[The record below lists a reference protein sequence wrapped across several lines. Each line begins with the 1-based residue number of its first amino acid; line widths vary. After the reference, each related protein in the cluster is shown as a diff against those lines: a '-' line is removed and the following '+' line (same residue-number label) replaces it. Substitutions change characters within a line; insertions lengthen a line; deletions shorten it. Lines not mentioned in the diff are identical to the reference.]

1 MSDSLLI
8 PCAAEF
14 SFSDSCLSFS
24 LWVHWPF
31 VLATRKYREKS
42 EWVRKW
48 RRGAWREFENVTP
61 TTHSARVIVWQGK
74 IGRENE
80 EEKWERE
87 KFYSLNSRK
96 IALPT
101 LFFCRWKSAHR
112 KMQGKNETWNK
123 HYISVVSVW
132 TLWSLVQKFSHKLPK
147 CHFLG

>member
-1 MSDSLLI
+1 MIGIGFLKKKNVMSDSLLI

-101 LFFCRWKSAHR
+101 LFLSMKIGASENAREKR
-112 KMQGKNETWNK
+112 DMK
-123 HYISVVSVW
+123 
-132 TLWSLVQKFSHKLPK
+132 
-147 CHFLG
+147 

>member
-101 LFFCRWKSAHR
+101 LFFVDENRR
-112 KMQGKNETWNK
+112 IGKCKGKTRHEINIIFRLSRFERCDHLFKNLAIN
-123 HYISVVSVW
+123 YLNVI
-132 TLWSLVQKFSHKLPK
+132 F
-147 CHFLG
+147 